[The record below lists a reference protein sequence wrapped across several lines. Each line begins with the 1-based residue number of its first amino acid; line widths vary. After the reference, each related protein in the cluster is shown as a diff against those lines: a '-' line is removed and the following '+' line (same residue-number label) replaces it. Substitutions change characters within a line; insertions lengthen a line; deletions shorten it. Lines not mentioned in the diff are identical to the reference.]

1 MCGEPA
7 VRAVAEHGEEGGE
20 IRGMELLPITTMFD
34 QKKTRTQIS
43 GRFEQVNGI
52 FSNLAHLPFHGY
64 EIHMGKTHSAQFV
77 LPLTLL
83 ENRNADGAQK
93 DNIYG
98 TYVHGIFDDTSVVNA
113 IIQSLL
119 KAKGINDNTIKTIDT
134 KKYKETQYNILA
146 DTMRQNMDM
155 KQIYDILEG
164 TI

>member
-1 MCGEPA
+1 MLGQSVSDPYH
-7 VRAVAEHGEEGGE
+7 VEEGGE
-20 IRGMELLPITTMFD
+20 IRGMELLPITTVFD

-52 FSNLAHLPFHGY
+52 FSNLAHLSFHGY

-98 TYVHGIFDDTSVVNA
+98 TYVHGIF
-113 IIQSLL
+113 
-119 KAKGINDNTIKTIDT
+119 
-134 KKYKETQYNILA
+134 
-146 DTMRQNMDM
+146 
-155 KQIYDILEG
+155 
-164 TI
+164 

>member
-1 MCGEPA
+1 MLGQSISDPYH
-7 VRAVAEHGEEGGE
+7 VEEGGE

-83 ENRNADGAQK
+83 KNRNADGAQK

-113 IIQSLL
+113 II
-119 KAKGINDNTIKTIDT
+119 
-134 KKYKETQYNILA
+134 
-146 DTMRQNMDM
+146 
-155 KQIYDILEG
+155 
-164 TI
+164 

>member
-1 MCGEPA
+1 
-7 VRAVAEHGEEGGE
+7 
-20 IRGMELLPITTMFD
+20 
-34 QKKTRTQIS
+34 
-43 GRFEQVNGI
+43 
-52 FSNLAHLPFHGY
+52 
-64 EIHMGKTHSAQFV
+64 MGKTHSTQSI

-98 TYVHGIFDDTSVVNA
+98 TYVHGIFDDNSVVNA

-119 KAKGINDNTIKTIDT
+119 KAKGINDTTIKTIDT
-134 KKYKETQYNILA
+134 NKYKDTQYNILA
-146 DTMRQNMDM
+146 DIMRQNMDM

>member
-1 MCGEPA
+1 
-7 VRAVAEHGEEGGE
+7 
-20 IRGMELLPITTMFD
+20 MELLPITTVFD

-52 FSNLAHLPFHGY
+52 FSNLAHLSFSWIR

-119 KAKGINDNTIKTIDT
+119 KKAKGINDNTIKTIDT

-155 KQIYDILEG
+155 KQNL
-164 TI
+164 